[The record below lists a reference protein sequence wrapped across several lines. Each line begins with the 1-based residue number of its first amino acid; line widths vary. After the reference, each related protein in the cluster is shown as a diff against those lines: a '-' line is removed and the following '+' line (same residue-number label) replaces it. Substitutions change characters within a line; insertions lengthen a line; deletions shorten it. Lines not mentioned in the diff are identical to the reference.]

1 MPSFG
6 VASNAVPVH
15 RAVGYSWR
23 LLQLYLQYCTSLLAT
38 RPDGWRGCS
47 RLIRLECTQWMT
59 TRTLMMLVGL
69 GPKSANEDLNV
80 NETSIFPAISLSSYA
95 KSIGARLTL
104 GAGTP
109 FAYLRT
115 KSEPEAHRGAQ
126 GRSQTRSASDRTTE
140 PTSIRKPCVTVNDM
154 ATVRCTAVTA
164 SS

>member
-80 NETSIFPAISLSSYA
+80 NETSILPVQRLRFSRIVAPCKNRLVQGGLSVRVR
-95 KSIGARLTL
+95 RLR
-104 GAGTP
+104 A
-109 FAYLRT
+109 
-115 KSEPEAHRGAQ
+115 
-126 GRSQTRSASDRTTE
+126 
-140 PTSIRKPCVTVNDM
+140 PC
-154 ATVRCTAVTA
+154 
-164 SS
+164 